1 MPSDQRPSPLAL
13 AVLGLLY
20 GGPLHPYRM
29 QRLLKDW
36 GKDQVVN
43 VGQRS
48 SLYKTIKRLNDLG
61 LISVRETT
69 RDQAYPERTVY
80 EITDPGREL
89 LLRWLDEML
98 STPRREFP
106 QFPAALSFAMLLGP
120 DSTLAALKRRLASLR
135 QALESIDAELEQ
147 HSGVLPRVALLET
160 EYQRAVAAAE
170 VTWLDQLII
179 DLQTGAVTWS
189 QADFASSTSAYNLD
203 DKPPGTGIFD
213 RE

>member
-1 MPSDQRPSPLAL
+1 MPADQRPSPLAL
-13 AVLGLLY
+13 AVLGLLC

-36 GKDQVVN
+36 GKDQVIN

-48 SLYKTIKRLNDLG
+48 SLYKAIKRLYELDL
-61 LISVRETT
+61 IAVRETA

-80 EITDPGREL
+80 EITDSGREL
-89 LLRWLDEML
+89 LVQWLDEML

-120 DSTLAALKRRLASLR
+120 DSTLAALRRRHHSLR
-135 QALESIDAELEQ
+135 KALESIDAELAQ

-160 EYQRAVAAAE
+160 EYQQAITAAE
-170 VTWLDQLII
+170 LAWLDQII
-179 DLQTGAVTWS
+179 DDLQSGAAAWS
-189 QADFASSTSAYNLD
+189 QADFAGSTTAYNLD
-203 DKPPGTGIFD
+203 DKPAATGIG
-213 RE
+213 EHQ